1 MLDDIQNT
9 GFRGGTGAVLRS
21 KLVLLKHPGYWRIKE
36 KMTTPSLEV
45 RVLWKFL
52 VGDMVLEELN
62 YLEKQGNGPHICE
75 YSEKSFKFT
84 EIIILT
90 TIKIALGNV
99 FCTDSNAVF
108 VPFLKAILWLSTK
121 PSIEAE
127 SWIILD
133 TFLREEA
140 WPKPI
145 FKKKKAPKS
154 QILGFYEFL
163 SRLLKLMV
171 ETIILKAKYFDLQ
184 ERNFF

>member
-1 MLDDIQNT
+1 
-9 GFRGGTGAVLRS
+9 
-21 KLVLLKHPGYWRIKE
+21 
-36 KMTTPSLEV
+36 
-45 RVLWKFL
+45 
-52 VGDMVLEELN
+52 MVLEELN

-90 TIKIALGNV
+90 TIKIALGNI
-99 FCTDSNAVF
+99 FCTDSNAMF

-133 TFLREEA
+133 TFLGGEA

-145 FKKKKAPKS
+145 FLKKKAPKS

-163 SRLLKLMV
+163 SRLLKFMV
-171 ETIILKAKYFDLQ
+171 ETINLKAKYFDLQ
-184 ERNFF
+184 DLQKRDFKKKKDL

>member
-1 MLDDIQNT
+1 
-9 GFRGGTGAVLRS
+9 
-21 KLVLLKHPGYWRIKE
+21 
-36 KMTTPSLEV
+36 
-45 RVLWKFL
+45 
-52 VGDMVLEELN
+52 MVLEELN

-90 TIKIALGNV
+90 TIKIALGNI
-99 FCTDSNAVF
+99 FCTDSNAMF

-133 TFLREEA
+133 TFLGGEA

-145 FKKKKAPKS
+145 F
-154 QILGFYEFL
+154 
-163 SRLLKLMV
+163 
-171 ETIILKAKYFDLQ
+171 
-184 ERNFF
+184 